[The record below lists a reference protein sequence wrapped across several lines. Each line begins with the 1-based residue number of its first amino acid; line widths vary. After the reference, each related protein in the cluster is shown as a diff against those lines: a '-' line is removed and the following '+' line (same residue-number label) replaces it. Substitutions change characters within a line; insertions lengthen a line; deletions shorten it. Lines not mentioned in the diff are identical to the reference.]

1 MPGPQAE
8 WQTVYR
14 IGEKAI
20 IALRAH
26 TRSSL
31 GMSAESATAFRLC
44 FGALH
49 VVMQP
54 GYRTLGHTLAR
65 PGSAQVI
72 EEHIDWAHTMQL
84 RREMDAFG
92 IGVAEAMD
100 TAQRFFL
107 GWPAARRLI
116 TETGALR
123 LPNGFC
129 AGAGTDQVQQ
139 IERASDLIDA
149 VVEQCSFITSHG
161 GIPVILPMPW
171 LCTTGASE
179 QDFVDVYEAII
190 RQVRGPVFLHWLG
203 PMFLASLEGYFP
215 GGSFERIMALD
226 PAKVRGCKL
235 SLLDKAFEERV
246 RKQLLA
252 TEQIVLTGDDF
263 HFGQLLLGDGEPVT
277 GTTMIGERRVA
288 LGNFSHAMLG
298 IFDAIAKPTQAAIT
312 ALQDGDRQGF
322 VDRMDDCEALGKFVF
337 QAPTQ
342 HYKAGLAFLAW
353 LNGQQDNFL
362 LVNGEELQR
371 DREHYLRC
379 AELART
385 AGCVHRAEVFE
396 ARLAE
401 FAAGPWPP
409 RE

>member
-1 MPGPQAE
+1 
-8 WQTVYR
+8 
-14 IGEKAI
+14 
-20 IALRAH
+20 
-26 TRSSL
+26 
-31 GMSAESATAFRLC
+31 MSAESATAFRLC

-54 GYRTLGHTLAR
+54 RYRALGHTLAL
-65 PGSAQVI
+65 PGAAQVI
-72 EEHIDWAHTMQL
+72 EEHIDWATTMQL
-84 RREMDAFG
+84 RRTMDSFG
-92 IGVAEAMD
+92 IGIAEAMD

-116 TETGALR
+116 AETGELKLA
-123 LPNGFC
+123 NGFC
-129 AGAGTDQVQQ
+129 AGAGTDQLPR

-149 VVEQCSFITSHG
+149 VVEQCSYIASHG
-161 GIPVILPMPW
+161 GIPVLLPMPW
-171 LCTTGASE
+171 LCATGKGE
-179 QDFVDVYEAII
+179 QDYVDVYEAIL

-215 GGSFERIMALD
+215 GRSFDRIMALD

-246 RKQLLA
+246 RRQLLA
-252 TEQIVLTGDDF
+252 SEQIVLTGDDF
-263 HFGQLLLGDGEPVT
+263 HFGQLMLGDGQPVT
-277 GTTMIGERRVA
+277 RTTMIGARRVA
-288 LGNFSHAMLG
+288 LGDFSHALLG
-298 IFDAIAKPTQAAIT
+298 ILDAIAKPTQAAI
-312 ALQDGDRQGF
+312 AQLAAGDRQGF
-322 VDRMDDCEALGKFVF
+322 VDRMERCEALGQWVF
-337 QAPTQ
+337 EAPTQ

-362 LVNGEELQR
+362 LVNREELER

-379 AELART
+379 AELARA
-385 AGCVHRAEVFE
+385 AGCVHDDEVFE

-409 RE
+409 HE

>member
-1 MPGPQAE
+1 
-8 WQTVYR
+8 
-14 IGEKAI
+14 
-20 IALRAH
+20 
-26 TRSSL
+26 
-31 GMSAESATAFRLC
+31 MSAESATAFRLC

-54 GYRTLGHTLAR
+54 GYRQLGHTLAT

-72 EEHIDWAHTMQL
+72 EEHIDWAATMQL

-92 IGVAEAMD
+92 IGIAEAID

-107 GWPAARRLI
+107 GWPAASRLI

-123 LPNGFC
+123 LSSGFC
-129 AGAGTDQVQQ
+129 AGAGADQLPQV
-139 IERASDLIDA
+139 ERAADLIDA
-149 VVEQCSFITSHG
+149 VVEQCHFITSHG

-171 LCTTGASE
+171 LCASGASE
-179 QDFVDVYEAII
+179 QQFVDVYEAII

-215 GGSFERIMALD
+215 GRSFERIMAID
-226 PAKVRGCKL
+226 PATVRGCKL
-235 SLLDKAFEERV
+235 SLLDKAFEERI
-246 RKQLLA
+246 RKELLA
-252 TEQIVLTGDDF
+252 TDQIVLTGDDF

-277 GTTMIGERRVA
+277 RTTMIGERRVA
-288 LGNFSHAMLG
+288 LGDFSHALLG
-298 IFDAIAKPTQAAIT
+298 ILDAIAKPTQAALI
-312 ALQDGDRQGF
+312 ALQDGDRQEF
-322 VDRMDDCEALGKFVF
+322 IDRMDRCEALGQFVF

-353 LNGQQDNFL
+353 LNGQQDSFL
-362 LVNGEELQR
+362 LVTREELQR

-379 AELART
+379 AELAR
-385 AGCVHRAEVFE
+385 AADCVLRPDVFD

-401 FAAGPWPP
+401 FAACPWPP
-409 RE
+409 RD